1 MLITI
6 ADILSPA
13 DLDEIR
19 AMLGAMRFED
29 GRTTA
34 GWSARLVKDN
44 EQAREGAALSLL
56 RERVTKAIMDN
67 EVFSLAARPKTLT
80 PLIFSRYGGG
90 QAYGSHVDNPLM
102 DGIRT
107 DVSFTLFLAEPEA
120 YDGGELV
127 IESPG
132 GEDEVKLPPG
142 HMIVYPSTAL
152 HRVQP
157 VTRGERLAAVGWAQ
171 SHIRDAARRELLFD
185 LETARRR
192 LFDRLGKTEDLDL
205 LAKSAANLMRMWA
218 EA

>member
-1 MLITI
+1 MQLVI
-6 ADILSPA
+6 ADVLSAA
-13 DLDEIR
+13 DATEIR
-19 AMLGAMRFED
+19 QTLAHAPFED
-29 GRTTA
+29 GARTA
-34 GWSARLVKDN
+34 GWNARLVKDN
-44 EQAREGAALSLL
+44 AQARDSATLRLL
-56 RERVTKAIMDN
+56 RERVEAAIRKN
-67 EVFSLAARPKTLT
+67 ELFGLAVRPKALT
-80 PLIFSRYGGG
+80 PLIFSRYAGG

-107 DVSFTLFLAEPEA
+107 DVSFTLFLAAPEA

-127 IESPG
+127 IESLS
-132 GEDEVKLPPG
+132 GEDEVKLPAG

-171 SHIRDAARRELLFD
+171 SHVRDPARRELLFD

-192 LFDRLGKTEDLDL
+192 LFDRLGKTQELDL
-205 LAKSAANLMRMWA
+205 LSKSAANLMRMWA